1 MKIKLIIGLLVLSL
15 VAVPLFAMAC
25 EEEEVTPP
33 AQQEEEEEEEEEE
46 GEGNWWDEF
55 GEPQY
60 GGEITIA
67 VTRIQTG
74 FDPYNWQ
81 NAQNCLWFE
90 ALWYPDWTL
99 NPDTGVFR
107 HMWISPDYWVGNIA
121 ESWEFTDP
129 QTMVVNLSQDVYWQD
144 KAPVNGRQF
153 VADDV
158 VWHFDRIKGWGDFAA
173 DGPDPFL
180 APRLPQLTGISA
192 QGDFTVTFEFGVPN
206 AFLNANALICEPIFQ
221 FFESR
226 ELYETGEP
234 LMEEG
239 GYNSALN
246 EFDNAVGTGPF
257 LATEYIPGTSM
268 TQNKN
273 PNYWGHDERHPENQ
287 IPYVDSLKYL
297 IIPDQATQIAA
308 VRSGQID
315 VISNVLLQQ
324 AESLQSTNPELLWNT
339 YCYPGTLIQ
348 LRCDTAPFTDIR
360 VRKALQLAID
370 LPTIAATYYKGTLDP
385 TPVGLINPAYEGF
398 ATPFDEWPAE
408 LQAEYGYDLD
418 TAKALLAEAAADGV
432 FTPNALG
439 GFDTNIISASSG
451 PGVDLELLQIM
462 QDMFLDIGV
471 DMTIDT
477 RGDFFE
483 VMNLIMSKEHTQ
495 MVLMGL
501 SDDVP
506 PQMGMNFYSAN
517 DPTNGLCQNDPVWE
531 DMIVAVSQAATKEE
545 LQRLCREVD
554 RYFTE
559 QHWVVTTFPGQ
570 QWVFWWP
577 HLKGYSGQ
585 KPDSWAFT
593 NLGMARFWI
602 SED

>member
-1 MKIKLIIGLLVLSL
+1 LKTKLIIGLLILTL
-15 VAVPLFAMAC
+15 VAVPLFATAC
-25 EEEEVTPP
+25 EEEEPTPP
-33 AQQEEEEEEEEEE
+33 AQQEEEEEEE
-46 GEGNWWDEF
+46 GEGNWWDAF

-67 VTRIQTG
+67 LSSFQTA

-81 NAQNCLWFE
+81 NAQNCLWYE

-99 NPDTGVFR
+99 NPDSGVFQ
-107 HMWISPDYWVGNIA
+107 HMWISPEYWTGNLA
-121 ESWEFTDP
+121 ASWEWTDG
-129 QTMVVNLSQDVYWQD
+129 QTMVVNLRQDVYWQD

-153 VADDV
+153 TSDDV
-158 VWHFDRIKGWGDFAA
+158 VWHFDRIMGWGDFAA

-180 APRLPQLTGISA
+180 APRLASLVGISA
-192 QGDFTVTFEFGVPN
+192 QGDFTVTFEFAVPN
-206 AFLNANALICEPIFQ
+206 EFLNANALMCEPIFQ

-226 ELYETGEP
+226 ELYDMGEP

-257 LATEYIPGTSM
+257 MAEEYVTGTSV
-268 TQNKN
+268 TLTAN

-287 IPYVDSLKYL
+287 LPYVDSIKYL
-297 IIPDQATQIAA
+297 IIPDQASQVAA
-308 VRSGQID
+308 IRSGQID
-315 VISNVLLQQ
+315 VIRELGLQQ
-324 AESLQSTNPELLWNT
+324 ALSLQDTNPELLYAT
-339 YCYPGTLIQ
+339 YAYPGSLLQ

-360 VRKALQLAID
+360 VRKALQLSLN
-370 LPTIAATYYKGTLDP
+370 LPEIAETYYQGTLDP

-398 ATPFDEWPAE
+398 ATPYDEWPAE
-408 LQAEYGYDLD
+408 LQAEYGYDPD
-418 TAKALLAEAAADGV
+418 TAMALLDEAAADGA

-439 GFDTNIISASSG
+439 GFDTNVIAASSG
-451 PGVDLELLQIM
+451 AGMDLQLLQII
-462 QDMFLDIGV
+462 QQYFLKIGV
-471 DMTIDT
+471 DMEIQTEA
-477 RGDFFE
+477 DFM
-483 VMNLIMSKEHTQ
+483 VIMNILMNKQHTQ
-495 MVLMGL
+495 MVMMGL

-506 PQMGMNFYSAN
+506 PQMGMNFYSAA
-517 DPTNGLCQNDPVWE
+517 DPTNGLCQNDSTWE
-531 DMIVAVSQAATKEE
+531 SMVAAVPQAADFEE

-554 RYFTE
+554 MYWLQ